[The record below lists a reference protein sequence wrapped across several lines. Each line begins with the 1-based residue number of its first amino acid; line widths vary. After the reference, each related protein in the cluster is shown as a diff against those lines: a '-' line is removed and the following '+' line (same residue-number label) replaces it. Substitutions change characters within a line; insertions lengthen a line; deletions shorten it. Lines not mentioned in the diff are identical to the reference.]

1 MTDTDSLAY
10 EIRRITGMTLDGYC
24 RMRGLSTTS
33 LYRKYFTKKAIE
45 KLTQDGIDVE
55 KFMKKAS

>member
-1 MTDTDSLAY
+1 MQPDGLAY
-10 EIRRITGMTLDGYC
+10 EIRQKTGMTIDSYC
-24 RMRGLSTTS
+24 RIKGLSSTS